1 MKNWNINIKGIK
13 SYPNAD
19 LCKSLIFKD
28 NWKKSGV
35 YCWTN
40 LISGKNY
47 VGSAKYLNS
56 RLSTYYS
63 LNTINKI
70 LNKGSSIIYSAILKY
85 GHSNFRLDI
94 LEYCEPSRLL
104 NREQYYLDLLI
115 PEYNILKIAGSR
127 LGHKLSKK
135 TKEKIRDAL
144 KGRKHTD
151 ETIKN

>member
-1 MKNWNINIKGIK
+1 MEYKYKRKGIK

-19 LCKSLIFKD
+19 LCKSLIYKD
-28 NWKKSGV
+28 NWKKSGI

-40 LISGKNY
+40 LISGKSY

-104 NREQYYLDLLI
+104 NREQYYLDLLM
-115 PEYNILKIAGSR
+115 PESFI
-127 LGHKLSKK
+127 
-135 TKEKIRDAL
+135 
-144 KGRKHTD
+144 
-151 ETIKN
+151 